1 MRAVVAAQG
10 VTAVDRVEA
19 VLADTFETVVDKIR
33 RGIRGQTN
41 QAMAEF
47 NLFKELQQ
55 DSMAFAD
62 TDTSTESL
70 GRIILLT

>member
-1 MRAVVAAQG
+1 MVALVKQVGKVKLVETPAVRAVVAAQG

-41 QAMAEF
+41 QAKAKF
-47 NLFKELQQ
+47 KLFKQW
-55 DSMAFAD
+55 
-62 TDTSTESL
+62 
-70 GRIILLT
+70 I